1 MRAADADRRLAEMG
15 IERYVLRRCA
25 PPDVAA
31 ADAPAD
37 RTAPPVAAAAM
48 PRESATASA
57 PPVAGVLLI
66 ADTAGPAALLEDI
79 GRGLDRLRVTWS
91 RAAAGDAESLSAAAG
106 FVVLGEALAR
116 QVAASLPTDRLG
128 ACEWVIADPAADLAR
143 AAAAKR
149 ALWGELKR
157 LARSL
162 AARRGG
168 A

>member
-15 IERYVLRRCA
+15 IERYVLRRSA
-25 PPDVAA
+25 QPG
-31 ADAPAD
+31 
-37 RTAPPVAAAAM
+37 AAAANEPSAEHPAAAAAT
-48 PRESATASA
+48 PRRSPA
-57 PPVAGVLLI
+57 PTGSQTGAVLLI
-66 ADTAGPAALLEDI
+66 ADAAGPHALIEDI
-79 GRGLDRLRVTWS
+79 GRGLDRLGVTWS
-91 RAAAGDAESLSAAAG
+91 RAATGDADTLITAAA
-106 FVVLGEALAR
+106 FVVLGEPLAR

>member
-1 MRAADADRRLAEMG
+1 MRSADADRRLAEMG
-15 IERYVLRRCA
+15 IERYVLRRSA
-25 PPDVAA
+25 PPDVAV
-31 ADAPAD
+31 DDPAVD
-37 RTAPPVAAAAM
+37 PTVPPVAAATM
-48 PRESATASA
+48 PREPVPASA
-57 PPVAGVLLI
+57 AHVAVMLI
-66 ADTAGPAALLEDI
+66 ADAAGPNALIEDI

-91 RAAAGDAESLSAAAG
+91 RAGAGDADTLTTAAG
-106 FVVLGEALAR
+106 FVVLGEPLAR

-128 ACEWVIADPAADLAR
+128 ACEWVITDPAADLAR
-143 AAAAKR
+143 AAVAKR

>member
-15 IERYVLRRCA
+15 IERYVLRRSA
-25 PPDVAA
+25 QPDAA
-31 ADAPAD
+31 IADPPAD
-37 RTAPPVAAAAM
+37 RTAPPIAAGAT
-48 PRESATASA
+48 PRASKPATAH
-57 PPVAGVLLI
+57 AGVLLI
-66 ADTAGPAALLEDI
+66 ADAAGPSALIEDI
-79 GRGLDRLRVTWS
+79 GRGLDRLCVTWS
-91 RAAAGDAESLSAAAG
+91 RAGAGDADTLTTATG
-106 FVVLGEALAR
+106 FVVLGEPLAR

-128 ACEWVIADPAADLAR
+128 TCEWVIADPAADLAR

>member
-1 MRAADADRRLAEMG
+1 MPAADAGRRLAEMG
-15 IERYVLRRCA
+15 IERYVLRRSA
-25 PPDVAA
+25 APDVAA
-31 ADAPAD
+31 ADPPPD
-37 RTAPPVAAAAM
+37 RTAPPLAAAAM
-48 PRESATASA
+48 PRRSA
-57 PPVAGVLLI
+57 PASTAPVASVLLI
-66 ADTAGPAALLEDI
+66 ADAAGPQALIEDI

-91 RAAAGDAESLSAAAG
+91 RAGAGDADRLSAAAG
-106 FVVLGEALAR
+106 FVVLGEPLAR

-128 ACEWVIADPAADLAR
+128 TCEWVIADPAADLAR

-162 AARRGG
+162 AARHGG